1 MPFEKLIKNEE
12 KVHQFVE
19 SSLTTDSSKILTYFN
34 QHCFN
39 IYYSNTS
46 YKKLID
52 AEFEYYLDGI
62 GIHLALKLFGFWNVK
77 KFNATDLNNILF
89 KQFSEYKTKLFL
101 IGGKFSPEFLENNG
115 IYKLNTCGYRNGYIG
130 EDEFDDLIND
140 INSSSCKV
148 IIIGMGVPKQELL
161 AFNLSKRVKVGLIIC
176 VGNFLEFYFG
186 AKKRI
191 SKIFRN
197 TGVEWLYR
205 LISEPRRLWKRYLFG
220 IPLFFFRILRLRIKK
235 NSIETAK

>member
-1 MPFEKLIKNEE
+1 MLFDKLVKSENEALRIVADALSDN
-12 KVHQFVE
+12 KQ
-19 SSLTTDSSKILTYFN
+19 LILTYFN

-39 IYYSNTS
+39 IYYSDPP

-52 AEFEYYLDGI
+52 TELEYYLDGI
-62 GIHLALKLFGFWNVK
+62 GIHLALKLFGFRNVNR
-77 KFNATDLNNILF
+77 FNATDLNNILF
-89 KQFSEYKTKLFL
+89 KQFSEYKTRLFL
-101 IGGKFSPEFLENNG
+101 IGGEFSPEFLENNG
-115 IYKLNTCGYRNGYIG
+115 IYKLNTCGYRNGYFG
-130 EDEFDDLIND
+130 KDEFDDLIND
-140 INSSSCKV
+140 INSSCCKV

-161 AFNLSKRVKVGLIIC
+161 AFNISKRVKVSLIVC

-191 SKIFRN
+191 PKKFRN

-220 IPLFFFRILRLRIKK
+220 ISLFFFRILKLRIKTD
-235 NSIETAK
+235 SFETVK

>member
-1 MPFEKLIKNEE
+1 MLFDKLVKSENEAIRIIADALSDN
-12 KVHQFVE
+12 KH
-19 SSLTTDSSKILTYFN
+19 LILTYLN

-39 IYYSNTS
+39 IYYSDAS

-52 AEFEYYLDGI
+52 TELEYYLDGI
-62 GIHLALKLFGFWNVK
+62 GIHLASKMFGFRNVK

-101 IGGKFSPEFLENNG
+101 IGGKFSPEFLKNNG
-115 IYKLNTCGYRNGYIG
+115 KYNLNICGYQHGYFG
-130 EDEFDDLIND
+130 EDEINGLIDNV
-140 INSSSCKV
+140 NSSSCEV

-161 AFNLSKRVKVGLIIC
+161 AFKISNRVKVNLIIC

-191 SKIFRN
+191 PKIFRN

-220 IPLFFFRILRLRIKK
+220 IPLFFFRILKLRIKK
-235 NSIETAK
+235 DSFETVK

>member
-1 MPFEKLIKNEE
+1 MLFDELVKSENE
-12 KVHQFVE
+12 VVRIVADALSDNRH
-19 SSLTTDSSKILTYFN
+19 LILTYLN
-34 QHCFN
+34 QNCFN
-39 IYYSNTS
+39 IYYSDAS
-46 YKKLID
+46 YKNLID
-52 AEFEYYLDGI
+52 TELEYYLDGI
-62 GIHLALKLFGFWNVK
+62 GIHLALKLFGFGNVNR
-77 KFNATDLNNILF
+77 FNATDLNNILF

-101 IGGKFSPEFLENNG
+101 IGGKFSPEFLENSGKSN
-115 IYKLNTCGYRNGYIG
+115 LNICGYRNGYFG
-130 EDEFDDLIND
+130 EDEFDDLIDD

-161 AFNLSKRVKVGLIIC
+161 AFNISKRVKIGLIIC

-186 AKKRI
+186 TKRRI

-220 IPLFFFRILRLRIKK
+220 IPMFFFRILKLRIKTDSFK
-235 NSIETAK
+235 TVK

>member
-1 MPFEKLIKNEE
+1 MLFKKIIKGENEALRIVADALSE
-12 KVHQFVE
+12 NKH
-19 SSLTTDSSKILTYFN
+19 LILTYLN

-39 IYYSNTS
+39 IYYSDPS
-46 YKKLID
+46 YKRLID
-52 AEFEYYLDGI
+52 NELDYYLDGI
-62 GIHLALKLFGFWNVK
+62 GIHLALKLFGFRNVK

-89 KQFSEYKTKLFL
+89 KQFSEYKTKLFI
-101 IGGKFSPEFLENNG
+101 IGGKFSPGFLENNG
-115 IYKLNTCGYRNGYIG
+115 KYNLISCGYRNGYFG

-161 AFNLSKRVKVGLIIC
+161 AFIISKRVKVSLIVC

-186 AKKRI
+186 TKKRI
-191 SKIFRN
+191 PKIFRN

-205 LISEPRRLWKRYLFG
+205 LIREPRRLWKRYVFG
-220 IPLFFFRILRLRIKK
+220 IPLFFFRIVRLRIKK
-235 NSIETAK
+235 TPV